1 MLHLGK
7 DTKLNIKPIYVTL
20 HHDYVFE
27 GPCRMGKG
35 FELTKEFDDMANQEL
50 IKGADEEL
58 AEQLASPHF
67 NVMEPL
73 WMDRNEEFLVTPAM
87 LEEMLADRDQ
97 VDVYLV
103 GPMGRLSDLMIDFG
117 QKAGKPMVLIPGPQC
132 MQTIMAASTRARM
145 ASEGSEGVSWRS
157 SSKFRAGTSTCRSIR
172 SSRGPESRAR

>member
-58 AEQLASPHF
+58 AEQLTSPHF

-87 LEEMLADRDQ
+87 LEEMLADAEEKISASCGEQ
-97 VDVYLV
+97 
-103 GPMGRLSDLMIDFG
+103 IT
-117 QKAGKPMVLIPGPQC
+117 GKQIPD
-132 MQTIMAASTRARM
+132 I
-145 ASEGSEGVSWRS
+145 
-157 SSKFRAGTSTCRSIR
+157 
-172 SSRGPESRAR
+172 